1 MDQIKTIKNIQYIKR
16 LTNYDL
22 DRTDKEILYI
32 RIHNIKDSIESANND
47 YNINDK
53 ETLKMLYS
61 DDLNQDKMNDIY
73 KIVKILNTRYN
84 LYTEQCKQFNMGM
97 YRMQT
102 TPKERNA
109 INLLLDKYDL

>member
-1 MDQIKTIKNIQYIKR
+1 MLAKGQEINEVDAGKGWTPLHYAVNYGQKHLVEYLIIKGADVYRKDFLGKNNPIDV
-16 LTNYDL
+16 L
-22 DRTDKEILYI
+22 
-32 RIHNIKDSIESANND
+32 S
-47 YNINDK
+47 NINRG
-53 ETLKMLYS
+53 E
-61 DDLNQDKMNDIY
+61 
-73 KIVKILNTRYN
+73 IVKILNTRYN